1 MHAAEGLI
9 LTWFTNYIFYIRN
22 LKKFNNFVSKTK
34 KNEWWSQIN
43 ENTDETVVRRSKQNG
58 LADRKSIIKERKKT

>member
-1 MHAAEGLI
+1 MHGAEGLI
-9 LTWFTNYIFYIRN
+9 LTWFTNYIYYIRN

>member
-9 LTWFTNYIFYIRN
+9 LTWFTNYIFNIRN